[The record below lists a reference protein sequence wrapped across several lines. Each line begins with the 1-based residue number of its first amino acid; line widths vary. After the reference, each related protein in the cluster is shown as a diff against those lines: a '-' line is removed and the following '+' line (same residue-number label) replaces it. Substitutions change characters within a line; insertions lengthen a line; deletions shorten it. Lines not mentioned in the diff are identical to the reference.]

1 MKKKLIAAVTSLV
14 MVATMVPATVSAA
27 SIDKQAKTYAE
38 QKAVTETDA
47 AIIAQIKALS
57 TVDNT
62 AASKEKL
69 KRPELRIKQN
79 TVT

>member
-62 AASKEKL
+62 AASKEKIE
-69 KRPELRIKQN
+69 KARKQN